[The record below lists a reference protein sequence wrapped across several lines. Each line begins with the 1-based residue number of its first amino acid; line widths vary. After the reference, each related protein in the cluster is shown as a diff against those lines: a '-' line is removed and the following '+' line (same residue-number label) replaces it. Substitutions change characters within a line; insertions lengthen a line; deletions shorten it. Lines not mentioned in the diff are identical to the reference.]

1 MVENSGQSN
10 VIKRSESFTRSRL
23 TKEKTK
29 KKTEKCLKSD
39 DRHELEISQKR

>member
-10 VIKRSESFTRSRL
+10 VIKRSESFIRSRL
-23 TKEKTK
+23 TKEK

-39 DRHELEISQKR
+39 DHHELEINQKR